1 MGAALITVNAGVAT
15 VYSSGDLSSLAGVSA
30 LSDIIITKN
39 AQTPAGDPVVVDL
52 TTGLA
57 DVSALS
63 GITVQNGATAKV
75 GGGLLNA
82 NVGTGLTV
90 NGGVLDLQGN
100 LIGATVLHAV
110 NVGPEGGEIKVEPTG
125 LSVGVLDLPINFVDA
140 HGNSTNTIPA
150 NFVMD
155 FPSAKSIPAYY
166 DKITNT
172 TTIGDGISLLG
183 IVGAG
188 RTITLQGDVFDLK
201 DKGTANGW
209 PAVLGYSYNFTQSDG
224 NGGVITCYLSGS
236 MIRTPNGDVT
246 VEDIR
251 IGDEI
256 VTFDWRNNKDVVH
269 PVVWVGKAHATVRP
283 DLSDDEAGWPV
294 RILKDAI
301 ADGVPYKDMLITSEH
316 CLFFK
321 DRFVPVR
328 MLVNGISIFYD
339 KSIASYD
346 YYHVETEQHSVIT
359 ADGMLTESYLDTGN
373 RSSFRQEG
381 KIATLRG
388 AVKNWAD
395 DAGAPLGVERS
406 FVEPLFRAL
415 QWRENSVVGT
425 KISTTKIETTTDPDL
440 HLITQTGA
448 VIRPMRKTAH
458 HYSFML
464 PPNTESVRIV
474 SRSSRPSDVIGPFVD
489 DRRYMGVAVAEVQ
502 LQCAK
507 QQFDITSHLQDEKP
521 SGWHDTDRTDCAW
534 TNGNA
539 ELPLGD
545 HLTHGK
551 MGILS
556 MNIRAAGPY
565 LLNTKPNS
573 DMKKH
578 SA

>member
-1 MGAALITVNAGVAT
+1 MGAALITVNAGIAT
-15 VYSSGDLSSLAGVSA
+15 VYSSGDLSSLAGVST

-57 DVSALS
+57 GVSALS

-90 NGGVLDLQGN
+90 NGGVLDLQSN
-100 LIGATVLHAV
+100 LIDAKVLHAV

-183 IVGAG
+183 VVGVG

-201 DKGTANGW
+201 DKGTAIGR

-283 DLSDDEAGWPV
+283 DLS
-294 RILKDAI
+294 
-301 ADGVPYKDMLITSEH
+301 
-316 CLFFK
+316 
-321 DRFVPVR
+321 
-328 MLVNGISIFYD
+328 
-339 KSIASYD
+339 
-346 YYHVETEQHSVIT
+346 
-359 ADGMLTESYLDTGN
+359 
-373 RSSFRQEG
+373 
-381 KIATLRG
+381 
-388 AVKNWAD
+388 
-395 DAGAPLGVERS
+395 
-406 FVEPLFRAL
+406 
-415 QWRENSVVGT
+415 
-425 KISTTKIETTTDPDL
+425 
-440 HLITQTGA
+440 
-448 VIRPMRKTAH
+448 
-458 HYSFML
+458 
-464 PPNTESVRIV
+464 
-474 SRSSRPSDVIGPFVD
+474 
-489 DRRYMGVAVAEVQ
+489 
-502 LQCAK
+502 
-507 QQFDITSHLQDEKP
+507 
-521 SGWHDTDRTDCAW
+521 
-534 TNGNA
+534 
-539 ELPLGD
+539 
-545 HLTHGK
+545 
-551 MGILS
+551 
-556 MNIRAAGPY
+556 
-565 LLNTKPNS
+565 
-573 DMKKH
+573 
-578 SA
+578 

>member
-1 MGAALITVNAGVAT
+1 MTYAIYAVKYDPNTQQYGCDNQNLLSNFTINDTTDAIDNLNIYADNKTTAGYKLSISQVAPPGPPGPPGGPGAPPPPPGGPGAPPPPPGGPGAHPGPPGGPGAPPPPP
-15 VYSSGDLSSLAGVSA
+15 GGPGAP
-30 LSDIIITKN
+30 
-39 AQTPAGDPVVVDL
+39 TPGYGFP
-52 TTGLA
+52 TGLA
-57 DVSALS
+57 STDKFQAVKYVNYAADPD
-63 GITVQNGATAKV
+63 GTQV
-75 GGGLLNA
+75 GLL
-82 NVGTGLTV
+82 VHDLT
-90 NGGVLDLQGN
+90 NGGYY
-100 LIGATVLHAV
+100 LIANSATTLPAPPP
-110 NVGPEGGEIKVEPTG
+110 GPNNP
-125 LSVGVLDLPINFVDA
+125 D
-140 HGNSTNTIPA
+140 
-150 NFVMD
+150 
-155 FPSAKSIPAYY
+155 
-166 DKITNT
+166 
-172 TTIGDGISLLG
+172 
-183 IVGAG
+183 
-188 RTITLQGDVFDLK
+188 
-201 DKGTANGW
+201 
-209 PAVLGYSYNFTQSDG
+209 
-224 NGGVITCYLSGS
+224 GVILNDTIVCFLSGS
-236 MIRTPNGDVT
+236 MIRTSKGDVT
-246 VEDIR
+246 VENVK
-251 IGDEI
+251 IGDE
-256 VTFDWRNNKDVVH
+256 VVVFDWKNNKDALRSI
-269 PVVWVGKAHATVRP
+269 VWVGKARATVCP
-283 DLSDDEAGWPV
+283 GLPDDEAGWPV
-294 RILKDAI
+294 RVIKDAI
-301 ADGVPYKDMLITSEH
+301 SDGVPYKDMLITAEH
-316 CLFFK
+316 CLFFEGK
-321 DRFVPVR
+321 FVPVR
-328 MLVNGISIFYD
+328 MLVNGQSIFYD
-339 KSIASYD
+339 KSITSYD

-415 QWRENSVVGT
+415 EWRENSVVGT

-489 DRRYMGVAVAEVQ
+489 DRRYMGVAVADVQ

-521 SGWHDTDRTDCAW
+521 SGWHDTDWTDCAW

-556 MNIRAAGPY
+556 MTIRAAGPY